1 MATVNRHSL
10 IQEFDTLKARFEAL
24 RALFAVLMEKTT
36 PKGSANSSLPS
47 SRTGDDE
54 TALARPG
61 AKAKGP
67 AHHAGHCANTRTREH
82 VEVLTVERCARCGED
97 LADADCLGHERR
109 TLIDIVFEKV
119 VHHADAQVKHCPR
132 CHTETRAP
140 FPDSMPGPLQ
150 YGNGLNA
157 YVVHLLVA
165 QMLSLK
171 RVAHSVHALIAHT
184 LCEATL
190 LHSVMPLHHAL
201 AHWERCAIERLLA
214 MPALHVDETSLRGDR
229 NNHWLHVYCGGALT
243 VKRLHPKR
251 GREAIEAIGILP
263 RYGGVTVHDCWAS
276 SLSYAHCGHALC
288 GAHLL
293 RELTFI
299 VDAHGYAWAKR
310 MKRLLL
316 DTCHQVASRDH
327 KTLTPHEYKAL
338 HKRYRTLLTQG
349 AKELPPIPPQARR
362 PTRARRQ
369 IRRPQP
375 PRTPAQA
382 RNRRAPVRRQSAR
395 PLHQQPRRAG
405 LAHEQG
411 QAEGVGVL
419 PHPKVRRSVLPNLKL
434 SAIHGQPGVQ
444 STGGHSDRPR
454 R

>member
-24 RALFAVLMEKTT
+24 CAEGTMSPQTRALFEALRALFAVLMAVWMEKTT

-82 VEVLTVERCARCGED
+82 VKVLTVERCARCGED
-97 LADADCLGHERR
+97 LADTDCLGHQRR
-109 TLIDIVFEKV
+109 TLIDIVFETV

-150 YGNGLNA
+150 YGNGLKA

-171 RVAHSVHALIAHT
+171 RVAHSAHALIAHT
-184 LCEATL
+184 LSEATL

-214 MPALHVDETSLRGDR
+214 MPALHVDETSLRVDR

-251 GREAIEAIGILP
+251 GREAIRVQGVAWQVLNKVAHPRDRRFSRNVLVVAPGLTVRSRLAVLEPSHPENYYEAFHVVPSAMLDRLRRG
-263 RYGGVTVHDCWAS
+263 RVVVRNR
-276 SLSYAHCGHALC
+276 HALHWE
-288 GAHLL
+288 G
-293 RELTFI
+293 EE
-299 VDAHGYAWAKR
+299 
-310 MKRLLL
+310 
-316 DTCHQVASRDH
+316 QVAR
-327 KTLTPHEYKAL
+327 
-338 HKRYRTLLTQG
+338 
-349 AKELPPIPPQARR
+349 
-362 PTRARRQ
+362 
-369 IRRPQP
+369 
-375 PRTPAQA
+375 
-382 RNRRAPVRRQSAR
+382 
-395 PLHQQPRRAG
+395 
-405 LAHEQG
+405 
-411 QAEGVGVL
+411 
-419 PHPKVRRSVLPNLKL
+419 RRSVDKR
-434 SAIHGQPGVQ
+434 GVR
-444 STGGHSDRPR
+444 SDEAWVRDVLGDMAKARDLLVINDEAHHAWRVPER
-454 R
+454 AGSGSGAGANAVRIAGIDKAEIEEATRWVGAQGSLISYTE

>member
-24 RALFAVLMEKTT
+24 CAEGTMSPQTRALFEALLALFAVLMAVWMEKTT

-54 TALARPG
+54 TALARAG

-82 VEVLTVERCARCGED
+82 VKVLTVERCARCGED
-97 LADADCLGHERR
+97 LADTDCLGHERR

-150 YGNGLNA
+150 YGNGLKA

-214 MPALHVDETSLRGDR
+214 MPALHVDETSLRVDR

-251 GREAIEAIGILP
+251 GREAI
-263 RYGGVTVHDCWAS
+263 RVQGV
-276 SLSYAHCGHALC
+276 
-288 GAHLL
+288 
-293 RELTFI
+293 
-299 VDAHGYAWAKR
+299 
-310 MKRLLL
+310 
-316 DTCHQVASRDH
+316 
-327 KTLTPHEYKAL
+327 
-338 HKRYRTLLTQG
+338 
-349 AKELPPIPPQARR
+349 
-362 PTRARRQ
+362 
-369 IRRPQP
+369 
-375 PRTPAQA
+375 AQT
-382 RNRRAPVRRQSAR
+382 
-395 PLHQQPRRAG
+395 
-405 LAHEQG
+405 
-411 QAEGVGVL
+411 L
-419 PHPKVRRSVLPNLKL
+419 PHPPHPRGEGAATQAYCRISSCLQSMANQGYNPLVAIRIALAGDAVKNL
-434 SAIHGQPGVQ
+434 GE
-444 STGGHSDRPR
+444 
-454 R
+454 